1 MEKWVQIIIGIAVL
15 AGGIFIGELLARFT
29 KEELKEGQMW
39 FKLIVIISLIV
50 AVIGLILGNDALL
63 FSFLFIAIVSSR
75 SIKSKK

>member
-1 MEKWVQIIIGIAVL
+1 MEKWVQILIGIAVL
-15 AGGIFIGELLARFT
+15 VGGIFIGELLARVT
-29 KEELKEGQMW
+29 KEELKDGQMW

-50 AVIGLILGNDALL
+50 AVIGLIFGNDALL